1 MMPFTLS
8 PSSAMA
14 SINNTRAHK
23 RNSCRSSSS
32 SCNTRRQGAFCVYF
46 ATALTS
52 FLLAVS
58 LYRQQPRG
66 DVFLHAPSM
75 FPGTGTVAAAVAT
88 TLRASRSTSAGT
100 ARPTMMA
107 LTTGSSRTLIEVG
120 GDGTSSCATSAYSN
134 ANTNANTNAV
144 SEERENTCRYELD
157 VTYIDGDYEQGL
169 FILRRAAT
177 DTVEEKEKKQKHR
190 LQGVT
195 SASRSTSIPKKRGQ
209 LQRLL
214 KRAKNT
220 ARNPIVVLVLAGNLA
235 SIAGVLPMGI
245 SGFLPA
251 VGVVVGRRPGAAVAA
266 VSTAFRRWD
275 LLSKRGRVQARA
287 CGIVLSKIRGK
298 LARWVSRL
306 YKNRSRYSL
315 LSDYAWYVPGNES
328 GEKSIKAIGE

>member
-1 MMPFTLS
+1 MPVACCFAPCRRVISMTIL
-8 PSSAMA
+8 P
-14 SINNTRAHK
+14 RW
-23 RNSCRSSSS
+23 NSNSNS
-32 SCNTRRQGAFCVYF
+32 NA
-46 ATALTS
+46 
-52 FLLAVS
+52 
-58 LYRQQPRG
+58 
-66 DVFLHAPSM
+66 
-75 FPGTGTVAAAVAT
+75 
-88 TLRASRSTSAGT
+88 
-100 ARPTMMA
+100 
-107 LTTGSSRTLIEVG
+107 
-120 GDGTSSCATSAYSN
+120 N

-177 DTVEEKEKKQKHR
+177 DTVEEKEKEKKQKHR
-190 LQGVT
+190 PQGVT
-195 SASRSTSIPKKRGQ
+195 SASRSTSIPKKRGR

-235 SIAGVLPMGI
+235 SMAGVLPMGI

-298 LARWVSRL
+298 LAHWVSRL

-328 GEKSIKAIGE
+328 GEKSIKAIGA